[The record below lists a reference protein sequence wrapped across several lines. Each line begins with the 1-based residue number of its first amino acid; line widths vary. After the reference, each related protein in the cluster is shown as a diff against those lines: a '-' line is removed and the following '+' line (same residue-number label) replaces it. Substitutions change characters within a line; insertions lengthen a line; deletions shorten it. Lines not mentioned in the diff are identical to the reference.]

1 MKNMS
6 EKASPKTKRKPKF
19 WIDFVG
25 FADYGSMIEAT
36 LALSPEFD
44 VSHIVDFQ
52 YSLDSARTIT
62 LVFTRKNQK
71 IGRRG
76 YSLKQEWEQI
86 PDDKGK
92 ERSDRK

>member
-1 MKNMS
+1 MS
-6 EKASPKTKRKPKF
+6 EKKASPKTKPKF

-44 VSHIVDFQ
+44 VSHVVDFH
-52 YSLDSARTIT
+52 YSSDSARVIT
-62 LVFTRKNQK
+62 LCFTRKKQK
-71 IGRRG
+71 LGRRG

-86 PDDKGK
+86 PEK
-92 ERSDRK
+92 